1 MGKRAIDFS
10 KVSDKQRVNST
21 AIFSYTVIAVV
32 LAACYLIEVFK
43 KERSLVYYL
52 IFLAFLLLPFI
63 ACKVVF
69 AKDKESDKVKYAIA
83 AGFFIFNN
91 FVIFTTDSPIAYVY
105 ALVIG
110 VVLICYNDNKLM
122 FRYMMGITLS
132 NIVQAVYTVFTNK
145 LSADDIANIEIRI
158 GSLVLYT
165 LCVSMS
171 SIAASLTNRN
181 RLAQIEE
188 EKEKTSSLMG
198 QILNVSNQ
206 MSDNVEVVYK
216 KMEILKDSATQ
227 TKSSMENV
235 VRGTTD
241 TVESIQMQLEKTE
254 EIDSAINQVSESA
267 STITDNIESTIKEID
282 TSKTNIDDLIRH
294 VELSN
299 KSNQEVSDEI
309 EKLNEDAKQ
318 MQNIIDVITSVT
330 SQTSILALNAS
341 IEAARAGD
349 AGKGFAVVAS
359 EISNLAVKTK
369 EATVDITQLISNVST
384 ELKNMVTLIENMLH
398 NAKEQNDVA
407 NNTAKN
413 FEEISVKVDKVQEEA
428 NKLNEFVKGL
438 SSANKQVVLG
448 IETISAVTEE
458 VTAQS
463 NETMHSTEENSVIT
477 DEVKKI
483 VETLSNLAKE
493 LTNME

>member
-1 MGKRAIDFS
+1 MGKRAMDFG

-43 KERSLVYYL
+43 EERSLVYYL

-63 ACKVVF
+63 VCKVVF

-83 AGFFIFNN
+83 TGFFIFNN

-132 NIVQAVYTVFTNK
+132 NIVQVVYTVFTNK

-165 LCVSMS
+165 LCISMS

-241 TVESIQMQLEKTE
+241 AVESIQMQLEKTE

-349 AGKGFAVVAS
+349 AGNGFAVVAS

-407 NNTAKN
+407 NNTANN
-413 FEEISVKVDKVQEEA
+413 FEEISAKVDKVQEEA
-428 NKLNEFVKGL
+428 NKLNELVKGL